1 MQNYLKLFSRC
12 NVYKMSNPF
21 GYEIVKQ
28 TFANE
33 KCRLLNSYDEYLQIK
48 EDYKGRGS
56 FKLDYIASCGHEH
69 NVYFNVFKN
78 RKTGVICPA
87 CAITRNKGRMKEK
100 LQKDKTEF
108 LRLEYDCIQY
118 FKGLL
123 QHQFDVVKAFDGC
136 KVDVIFKP
144 KSVIEDEWIGIQFKT
159 THKSKR
165 GYGFHLRTGYDNFI
179 VFCVCGDDKRMWAIP
194 YEHLNG
200 VHKIAIGDNKSKYDQ
215 YEVTKNNIANRMME
229 LYNSTPKFDFETLDT
244 PVNIYQQR
252 EKEFRK
258 YREAKID
265 FLTFTNGDM
274 EGTVVDFIIEPGIKV
289 QEKVGGFVKKG
300 NPLFG
305 LAKNN
310 GRRDDGKHKTS
321 KQYDIGDNYIY
332 WLNCED
338 KKYFYVIPEYV
349 LIEKQFI
356 GNSTEKTHMM
366 CLPKIENQ
374 LKNPDFW
381 TNPYLFDYDNIDKV
395 RLLGIIDEV
404 TEYISYQ
411 ECDESE
417 SESDESDA

>member
-1 MQNYLKLFSRC
+1 
-12 NVYKMSNPF
+12 MSNPF
-21 GYEIVKQ
+21 AYECIKQ

-48 EDYKGRGS
+48 EDYKGKGS

-87 CAITRNKGRMKEK
+87 CTILRNNGRMKEK

-108 LRLEYDCIQY
+108 LKLEYDCIQY

-123 QHQFDVVKAFDGC
+123 QEQFDVVKAFDGC
-136 KVDVIFKP
+136 KADVIFKP
-144 KSVIEDEWIGIQFKT
+144 KSIIDDEWIGIQFKT

-165 GYGFHLRTGYDNFI
+165 GYGFHMQRDYDNFVI
-179 VFCVCGDDKRMWAIP
+179 LCVCGDDKRMWAIP
-194 YEHLNG
+194 YEHVNG
-200 VHKIAIGDNKSKYDQ
+200 VCKIAIGDNKSKYDQ

-244 PVNIYQQR
+244 PISIYQQR

-258 YREAKID
+258 YRESKID

-274 EGTVVDFIIEPGIKV
+274 EGTVVDFLIEPGVKV
-289 QEKVGGFVKKG
+289 QEKVGCFIDGDRI
-300 NPLFG
+300 LFG
-305 LAKNN
+305 VCKNN
-310 GRRDDGKHKTS
+310 GGKAY
-321 KQYDIGDNYIY
+321 KQYDIGDNDIY
-332 WLNCED
+332 WLNCDD

-349 LIEKQFI
+349 MIEKDYVGTTRNTSYNI
-356 GNSTEKTHMM
+356 K
-366 CLPKIENQ
+366 LPKIENQ